1 MVEAAKKFESALH
14 KTDKEKKSA
23 NWLLKAAKDADLM
36 LDENLETQI
45 KETLGAAEKLTGKRK
60 RHQKDEDD
68 VIAPVDFLDESDH
81 SRRKLKEIS
90 KVQQLKM
97 KYDDLKKKEN
107 FKRFSNSSFLT
118 PEAASYLNEL
128 VKAGQQKADLEI
140 VYAG

>member
-81 SRRKLKEIS
+81 
-90 KVQQLKM
+90 
-97 KYDDLKKKEN
+97 
-107 FKRFSNSSFLT
+107 
-118 PEAASYLNEL
+118 
-128 VKAGQQKADLEI
+128 
-140 VYAG
+140 